1 MGTLYDPVESDLA
14 SYQMTFILSPELWE
28 KFNLEGI
35 NVDYSKWA
43 RVKMMD
49 ADKELSDETNRI
61 PNDCGGIYVY
71 VIVSPIIPNG
81 GNYLM
86 YIGKA
91 TKTESE
97 NLRARVRT
105 YKKQF
110 GEKYNRSKLHTMFT
124 KWGEYVYVYYL
135 PMKSSAADIK
145 EIEDSLSILRDR
157 LFATI
162 RIIKRGVHDF
172 RGLSTIANFL

>member
-14 SYQMTFILSPELWE
+14 SYQMIFILSPELWE

-71 VIVSPIIPNG
+71 VIVSPIIPK
-81 GNYLM
+81 YLKIRSQWVLLGQDIQIM
-86 YIGKA
+86 
-91 TKTESE
+91 
-97 NLRARVRT
+97 
-105 YKKQF
+105 KQIIF
-110 GEKYNRSKLHTMFT
+110 LLWWRRFT
-124 KWGEYVYVYYL
+124 K
-135 PMKSSAADIK
+135 
-145 EIEDSLSILRDR
+145 
-157 LFATI
+157 
-162 RIIKRGVHDF
+162 RII
-172 RGLSTIANFL
+172 

>member
-49 ADKELSDETNRI
+49 ADKELSNETNRI

-110 GEKYNRSKLHTMFT
+110 GEKYNRPKLHNMFT

-145 EIEDSLSILRDR
+145 EIEDRLIAAYGRPPCNKEIL
-157 LFATI
+157 I
-162 RIIKRGVHDF
+162 RSVKDAVDAAF
-172 RGLSTIANFL
+172 

>member
-110 GEKYNRSKLHTMFT
+110 GEKYNRPKLHNMFT

-145 EIEDSLSILRDR
+145 EIEDRLIAAYGRPPCNKEIL
-157 LFATI
+157 I
-162 RIIKRGVHDF
+162 RSVKDAVDAVF
-172 RGLSTIANFL
+172 